1 MNRLGRLYLGAMVV
15 LLLLGFALGAQKLN
29 ADNLWLDEL
38 YSLSNMGVFEQPFSL
53 PEVVHSL
60 TEHSPNHV
68 PLYFFLGAQWA
79 RLVGWSQLPMRYLS
93 LLFGILFIAWTY
105 RFAADALDRA
115 TAVLAAT
122 LVTTSG
128 FILMYFH
135 EIRMYTL
142 LLLLL
147 LMHAWLYWRLCA
159 KATASGREWLLFV
172 LTAIAQL
179 YTHVFSVFALIGFGL
194 HHLVFARRI
203 LRWRG
208 ILLAWIISALAFLPY
223 APGYLRGAM
232 AERTIASLQD
242 SALSAPQLAVE
253 LAHIMVNGL
262 EPLWLPILAL
272 AMLALWK
279 QRWSADENAYRM
291 LVGAGKF
298 ALKLPSP
305 MPWGGAGGGVRKR
318 NSSTSRHSP
327 PPDFCLLRILVVCAG
342 IVLSLML
349 FNEVFPLID
358 RLRFRFFLAAVPFFA
373 ILCAYILWQPGR
385 SRIVAAPFLL
395 VWIAGGLHI
404 HGLGDSWRY
413 SGRNTLFVDIPPLHK
428 FANSLQQSRNKLDL
442 VVGFSQSK
450 FVDWPLRHG
459 KSIADYYF
467 GAILNLD
474 HAFFIDPLTDADL
487 RISIDEQLDDHPYLL
502 LAYEP
507 AERSPL
513 YDQVTAVLEAEY
525 AACGIVVDEADLS
538 ARRYVDKALTCD
550 RPYQPIH
557 YENGIKIVDKFGG
570 YDAVRQS
577 VRVLTGWE
585 VAAES
590 QLDDYNVSIQ
600 IITPDW
606 QKVGQA
612 PDRHLH
618 DDVLKWYVV
627 EIPTDALSPG
637 AYQVVIILYDRHSK
651 AKVSGV
657 DQSTGETGNILPILE
672 FSVQR

>member
-1 MNRLGRLYLGAMVV
+1 MNRLGWLYLGAMVG
-15 LLLLGFALGAQKLN
+15 LLLFGFALGAQKLN

-38 YSLSNMGVFEQPFSL
+38 YSLSNMGVFAQPYSL
-53 PEVVHSL
+53 PEVVDSL

-79 RLVGWSQLPMRYLS
+79 RFVGWSQLPMRYLS
-93 LLFGILFIAWTY
+93 LLFGILFVAWTY
-105 RFAADALDRA
+105 RFAADALNRP
-115 TAVLAAT
+115 TANLAAM

-147 LMHAWLYWRLCA
+147 LIHAWLYWRLCA
-159 KATASGREWLLFV
+159 KAKASGKEWLLFI

-179 YTHVFSVFALIGFGL
+179 YTHVFSIFALVGLGL
-194 HHLVFARRI
+194 HHLIFARGIR
-203 LRWRG
+203 RWRS
-208 ILLAWIISALAFLPY
+208 IALAWIVSALAFLPY

-232 AERTIASLQD
+232 AERTIASLQET
-242 SALSAPQLAVE
+242 ALSAPQLAIE

-262 EPLWLPILAL
+262 EPLWLPLSALAALAFWKRRDWQITRILAV
-272 AMLALWK
+272 W
-279 QRWSADENAYRM
+279 
-291 LVGAGKF
+291 
-298 ALKLPSP
+298 
-305 MPWGGAGGGVRKR
+305 
-318 NSSTSRHSP
+318 
-327 PPDFCLLRILVVCAG
+327 AG

-358 RLRFRFFLAAVPFFA
+358 RLRFRFFLAAMPFFA
-373 ILCAYILWQPGR
+373 ILSAYVLWQPGR
-385 SRIVAAPFLL
+385 TRLVAAPFLL

-404 HGLGDSWRY
+404 HGLGDAWPH

-428 FANSLQQSRNKLDL
+428 FADSLRQSRNELDL
-442 VVGFSQSK
+442 VVGFSRSK

-474 HAFFIDPLTDADL
+474 HTFFIYPSTDPEL
-487 RISIDEQLDDHPYLL
+487 RTSIDERIDDHPYLL

-507 AERSPL
+507 ADGPTI
-513 YDQVTAVLEAEY
+513 YDQVAAFLEAKY
-525 AACGIVVDEADLS
+525 AACDIVVEQADLYV
-538 ARRYVDKALTCD
+538 RRYVDKALTCD
-550 RPYQPIH
+550 RQYQPIH
-557 YENGIKIVDKFGG
+557 YDNGIKILDKFGG
-570 YDAVRQS
+570 YNEERQS
-577 VRVLTGWE
+577 VRVIAGWQ
-585 VAAES
+585 VADEA

-600 IITPDW
+600 IITPEW

-618 DDVLKWYVV
+618 DDVLKWQAA
-627 EIPTDALSPG
+627 EISTAGLSPG

-651 AKVSGV
+651 AKVAGV
-657 DQSTGETGNILPILE
+657 DLSTGGTGNILPILE
-672 FSVQR
+672 FSVAD

>member
-1 MNRLGRLYLGAMVV
+1 MNRLGWLYLGAMVV
-15 LLLLGFALGAQKLN
+15 LLLFSFALGAQKLN

-38 YSLSNMGVFEQPFSL
+38 YSLSNMGVFAQPYSL
-53 PEVVHSL
+53 PEVVDSL

-79 RLVGWSQLPMRYLS
+79 RFVGWSQLPMRYLS
-93 LLFGILFIAWTY
+93 LLFGILFVAWTY
-105 RFAADALDRA
+105 RFAADALNRP
-115 TAVLAAT
+115 TAVLAAL

-147 LMHAWLYWRLCA
+147 LIHAWLYWRLCA
-159 KATASGREWLLFV
+159 KAKASGREWLLFI

-179 YTHVFSVFALIGFGL
+179 YTHVFSIFALVGLGL
-194 HHLVFARRI
+194 HHLIFARGIR
-203 LRWRG
+203 RWRS
-208 ILLAWIISALAFLPY
+208 IALAWIVSALAFLPY

-232 AERTIASLQD
+232 AERTIASLQET
-242 SALSAPQLAVE
+242 ALSAPQLAIE

-262 EPLWLPILAL
+262 EPLWLPLLAL
-272 AMLALWK
+272 AALAFWK
-279 QRWSADENAYRM
+279 RSDWQI
-291 LVGAGKF
+291 
-298 ALKLPSP
+298 
-305 MPWGGAGGGVRKR
+305 
-318 NSSTSRHSP
+318 T
-327 PPDFCLLRILVVCAG
+327 RILAVWAG

-358 RLRFRFFLAAVPFFA
+358 RLRFRFFLAAMPFFA
-373 ILCAYILWQPGR
+373 ILSAYVLWQPGR
-385 SRIVAAPFLL
+385 TRLVAAPFLL

-404 HGLGDSWRY
+404 HGLGDAWPY

-428 FANSLQQSRNKLDL
+428 FADSLRQSRNELDL
-442 VVGFSQSK
+442 VVGFSRSK

-474 HAFFIDPLTDADL
+474 HTFFIYPSTDPEL
-487 RISIDEQLDDHPYLL
+487 RMSINERIDDHPYLL

-507 AERSPL
+507 ADGPTI
-513 YDQVTAVLEAEY
+513 YDQVAAFLEAKY
-525 AACGIVVDEADLS
+525 AACDIVVEQADLYV
-538 ARRYVDKALTCD
+538 RRYVDKALTCD
-550 RPYQPIH
+550 RQYQPIH
-557 YENGIKIVDKFGG
+557 YDNGIKILDKFGG
-570 YDAVRQS
+570 YNEERQS
-577 VRVLTGWE
+577 VRVIAGWQ
-585 VAAES
+585 VADEA

-600 IITPDW
+600 IITPEW

-618 DDVLKWYVV
+618 DDVLKWHAA
-627 EIPTDALSPG
+627 EISTAGLSPG
-637 AYQVVIILYDRHSK
+637 AYQAVIILYDRHSK
-651 AKVSGV
+651 AKVAGV
-657 DQSTGETGNILPILE
+657 DLSTGGTGNILPILE
-672 FSVQR
+672 FSVAD